1 METKRVYIW
10 VKEDGDSSYQLYS
23 NEDFFGEEIGSQM
36 DSRFSSYNG
45 VESFALKAKSSVLFS
60 MECADRI
67 ENIPNHSVYG
77 ITKPSANGVNR
88 KKKFHITN
96 NNGKPLI
103 LNSGGYAIYLDCN
116 KNVLTVVTYQQGRII
131 EKLKRLQMSA
141 QPVMDRSNLIR
152 KINKELQDGLDFKT
166 YWENRHEMKD
176 MYNTSRKKYENNH
189 KHNESDILAFI
200 QAFKKAA
207 RIIHFDM
214 DQLMRE
220 EILFFQKQLGMD
232 NQYSIYLEGLLDGQD
247 NRLDHPFDEY
257 VLDFWFTIKASI
269 CIDVNSIDEIRSHL
283 GANTHLDFLK
293 ATEKVIGFIPVKAI
307 FRLRSKLFNH
317 IVKVMEMY
325 YDEAKIRANP
335 DIAISLMSQA
345 ETVFNGIASS
355 TKKLGSDEIERIFM
369 ALSLSSLKST
379 SRYEI
384 VKIVRKSPLAEDF
397 QVAYNEFRNKNIAFF
412 NVPDLHFFYFK
423 EEKATV
429 LSEQDV
435 CCEYGAVRKTYH
447 FSLSV
452 NQLNQLY
459 SKLRDEDCLDSETD
473 IRDLS
478 SNLIGKYDGN
488 RHAKVVDWKGKNTDL
503 AIMIGV
509 LMDNYDSK
517 DSWSCSER
525 LFTVNG
531 KDIEWQTLNVLYN
544 RYKNQ
549 PPRTPNKVMRLMDEV
564 LGDDFTSKIPKGGN
578 TKGE

>member
-232 NQYSIYLEGLLDGQD
+232 NQYSIRGTI
-247 NRLDHPFDEY
+247 RL
-257 VLDFWFTIKASI
+257 
-269 CIDVNSIDEIRSHL
+269 
-283 GANTHLDFLK
+283 
-293 ATEKVIGFIPVKAI
+293 
-307 FRLRSKLFNH
+307 
-317 IVKVMEMY
+317 
-325 YDEAKIRANP
+325 
-335 DIAISLMSQA
+335 
-345 ETVFNGIASS
+345 
-355 TKKLGSDEIERIFM
+355 
-369 ALSLSSLKST
+369 
-379 SRYEI
+379 SR
-384 VKIVRKSPLAEDF
+384 
-397 QVAYNEFRNKNIAFF
+397 
-412 NVPDLHFFYFK
+412 
-423 EEKATV
+423 
-429 LSEQDV
+429 
-435 CCEYGAVRKTYH
+435 
-447 FSLSV
+447 
-452 NQLNQLY
+452 
-459 SKLRDEDCLDSETD
+459 
-473 IRDLS
+473 
-478 SNLIGKYDGN
+478 
-488 RHAKVVDWKGKNTDL
+488 
-503 AIMIGV
+503 
-509 LMDNYDSK
+509 
-517 DSWSCSER
+517 
-525 LFTVNG
+525 
-531 KDIEWQTLNVLYN
+531 
-544 RYKNQ
+544 
-549 PPRTPNKVMRLMDEV
+549 
-564 LGDDFTSKIPKGGN
+564 
-578 TKGE
+578 